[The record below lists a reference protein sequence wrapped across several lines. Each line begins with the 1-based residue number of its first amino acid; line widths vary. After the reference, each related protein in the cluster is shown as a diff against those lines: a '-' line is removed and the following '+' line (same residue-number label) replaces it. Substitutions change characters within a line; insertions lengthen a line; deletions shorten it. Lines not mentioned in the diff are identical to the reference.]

1 MHTLVKVNHM
11 IKDHLSLCVK
21 LLNYQSHDQLKPEKR
36 SKERRWTTT
45 RTGENR
51 HKLMM
56 WNGGVYMTGSEK
68 EGRAGQMLSVPSSKL
83 SLQLKHGS
91 TLTSFKLILKSRESV
106 SVSWIQTVSW
116 IQGRDVGQRKETTS
130 QPSLFVKHG
139 AWSSRSDGTWQFR
152 TLYVK
157 RKIVNAE
164 PETRSWYD
172 TYMISFSS
180 LCFCFVKQPTLLSTG
195 SLWNR
200 LLWDGCGVAYMSDC
214 NEREFVCM
222 TNGMI
227 FIYCAVLWLYLAF
240 FMEVGTMLMIC
251 GWVWVRRIWLCWVI
265 PGWDHE
271 YERCGKF
278 QPNIFSS

>member
-1 MHTLVKVNHM
+1 
-11 IKDHLSLCVK
+11 
-21 LLNYQSHDQLKPEKR
+21 
-36 SKERRWTTT
+36 
-45 RTGENR
+45 
-51 HKLMM
+51 MM

-157 RKIVNAE
+157 RKIVNAINRE
-164 PETRSWYD
+164 PETRSWYE

-278 QPNIFSS
+278 QPNVFSS